1 MNILEIDNLL
11 ESIEGLESTIT
22 ELKNDSEDN
31 LKDVILDVSEKF
43 TEQFDNYINTINKRL
58 FALENNLHLDDEIRN
73 NLIINLRKFSK
84 LEVDT
89 VDSEKIKKV
98 KDSINRTKEIDENVN
113 ILYNII
119 YNKTK
124 ELNKIFRKYNPKV
137 TLFYSKL
144 FDDIFDKEQK

>member
-31 LKDVILDVSEKF
+31 LKDVILDVSEKV
-43 TEQFDNYINTINKRL
+43 TEKFDNYINTINKRL
-58 FALENNLHLDDEIRN
+58 FTLENNLHLDDEMRN

-98 KDSINRTKEIDENVN
+98 KESINRTKEIDENVN
-113 ILYNII
+113 ILYDII

-144 FDDIFDKEQK
+144 IDDIFDKEQK

>member
-1 MNILEIDNLL
+1 MNILEIDSLL
-11 ESIEGLESTIT
+11 ESIEGLESTIN

-43 TEQFDNYINTINKRL
+43 TENFDTYINTINKRL
-58 FALENNLHLDDEIRN
+58 FALENNLYLEDEIRN
-73 NLIINLRKFSK
+73 NLIINLRNFNK
-84 LEVDT
+84 LKVDT

-98 KDSINRTKEIDENVN
+98 KDSIKRTKEIDENVN

>member
-1 MNILEIDNLL
+1 MNILEIDDLL
-11 ESIEGLESTIT
+11 ESIEGLENTIT

-43 TEQFDNYINTINKRL
+43 TENFDNYINTINKRL
-58 FALENNLHLDDEIRN
+58 FALENNLYLDDEIRN

-84 LEVDT
+84 LKVDT

-113 ILYNII
+113 ILYDII

-124 ELNKIFRKYNPKV
+124 ELNKIFRKYNLKV